1 MNIATDRNL
10 KKLFVLYP
18 YLSSKV
24 IHKKYSFLPIHLLR
38 YKSQSPHHLSFY
50 SIYFTFVQI
59 FRKYFK
65 RYNQI

>member
-38 YKSQSPHHLSFY
+38 YKSQSPPIILFHLFY
-50 SIYFTFVQI
+50 VCTNIQEI
-59 FRKYFK
+59 FQK
-65 RYNQI
+65 I